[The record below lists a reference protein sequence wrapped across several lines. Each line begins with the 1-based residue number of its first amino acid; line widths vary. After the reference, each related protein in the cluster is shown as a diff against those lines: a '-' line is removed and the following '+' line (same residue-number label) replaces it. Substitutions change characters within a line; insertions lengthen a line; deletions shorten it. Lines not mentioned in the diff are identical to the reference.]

1 MFLVIKKAGGSYF
14 KKKPKFGMQII
25 TVDKSKDNA
34 PMKHDYSERG
44 KVKDTLSNVIIP
56 QHSLI
61 RKAKG
66 QVPLKCNVT
75 Y

>member
-1 MFLVIKKAGGSYF
+1 
-14 KKKPKFGMQII
+14 MQII
-25 TVDKSKDNA
+25 TVDKSKDNE
-34 PMKHDYSERG
+34 PMKHGYSERD